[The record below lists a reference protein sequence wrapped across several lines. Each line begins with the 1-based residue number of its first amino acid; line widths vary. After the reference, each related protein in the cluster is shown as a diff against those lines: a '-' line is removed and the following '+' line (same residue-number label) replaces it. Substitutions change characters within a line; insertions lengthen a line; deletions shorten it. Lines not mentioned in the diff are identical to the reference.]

1 MGKEVLIVYLYGIPK
16 TMLDLLQQVGRC
28 APDGQKG
35 IILSLWCSRD
45 MLDLWQH
52 AERCAPDGQRG
63 IVYLYC
69 VPRDMRDLWQQAGW
83 CAHYLA
89 KRNSV
94 L

>member
-1 MGKEVLIVYLYGIPK
+1 MIDLWQQAGGCARDGQRGIVYLYGIPK
-16 TMLDLLQQVGRC
+16 N
-28 APDGQKG
+28 
-35 IILSLWCSRD
+35 
-45 MLDLWQH
+45 MLDLWQQ

-69 VPRDMRDLWQQAGW
+69 VPRDMRDLWQQAGVVCPLW
-83 CAHYLA
+83 A